1 MKKNDTILVLG
12 ASGLI
17 GSSIK
22 KNLLADGYTNVLSP
36 SRAELDLEN
45 ILAVDNYFKK
55 KNPLYLFNAAGKVG
69 GILENKSFPFDF
81 INKNLLIQNNV
92 FQMAEKHNL
101 FKVIFFGSSCMYPV
115 LSNQPMGVDN
125 IMKGELESTSLG
137 YAMAK
142 LSGLF
147 FCTYYNKQHKKNK
160 YAALIP
166 NSTFGPNDN
175 FDDNSSH
182 VLSALIAKFY
192 KAKKNS
198 EDVFLW
204 GSGKPM
210 REFIYSSDV
219 ADASIFIANSNDI
232 DLTSPINIGTGNEIS
247 IYDLSHLIARMINF
261 QGKIHWDDSK
271 PDGAMRKLLDSS
283 PLSAM
288 GWKPNFS
295 FNEAL
300 KNTIEWYI
308 DDYEKK

>member
-1 MKKNDTILVLG
+1 MKKKDTILVLG
-12 ASGLI
+12 STGLI

-22 KNLLADGYTNVLSP
+22 KKLLETGYENILTPARSD
-36 SRAELDLEN
+36 LDLED
-45 ILAVDNYFKK
+45 IIAVDSYFKNH
-55 KNPLYLFNAAGKVG
+55 NPKYLFNAAGKVG
-69 GILENKSFPFDF
+69 GILENKTFPFDF

-92 FQMAEKHNL
+92 FQMAEKYNL
-101 FKVIFFGSSCMYPV
+101 NRVIFFGSSCMYP
-115 LSNQPMGVDN
+115 LSSPQPMSVDN
-125 IMKGELESTSLG
+125 ILKGELESTSLG

-160 YAALIP
+160 YAVLIP

-175 FDDNSSH
+175 FDNNSSH

-210 REFIYSSDV
+210 REFIYSNDV
-219 ADASIFIANSNDI
+219 ADASIFIANSYDI

-247 IYDLSHLIARMINF
+247 IYDLSQLIAKLINF
-261 QGKIHWDDSK
+261 EGKIHWDDSK

-283 PLSAM
+283 PIRSM
-288 GWKPNFS
+288 GWKPNYS

-308 DDYEKK
+308 YDYEKK

>member
-22 KNLLADGYTNVLSP
+22 KKLLVDGYTNVLSP
-36 SRAELDLEN
+36 SRAEMDLEN
-45 ILAVDNYFKK
+45 ILVVDNYFKK
-55 KNPLYLFNAAGKVG
+55 HKPSYLFNAAGKVG

-101 FKVIFFGSSCMYPV
+101 LKVIFFGSSCMYP
-115 LSNQPMGVDN
+115 LSSKQPMGVEN

-175 FDDNSSH
+175 FDENSSH

-192 KAKKNS
+192 KAKKDS
-198 EDVFLW
+198 EDVLLW

-210 REFIYSSDV
+210 REFIYSGDV
-219 ADASIFIANSNDI
+219 ADASIFIANSNNI
-232 DLTSPINIGTGNEIS
+232 DLKSPINIGTGNEIS
-247 IYDLSHLIARMINF
+247 IYDLAQLIAKLINF
-261 QGKIHWDDSK
+261 QGNIHWDDSK

-283 PLSAM
+283 PIRDF

-300 KNTIEWYI
+300 KDTIEWYI
-308 DDYEKK
+308 HDYEKK